1 MEELPL
7 DRVTF
12 YSFLVLCMVLC
23 LPVISHYLRRYPKLL
38 KYINYFL
45 LFVYFFANLYLTLL
59 SRPTNLYHHME
70 LTPFW
75 SYKAALYDLEL
86 REEVLLNILL
96 YIPFGYL
103 IHYAFP
109 KLKWW
114 TIVVSGF
121 LMSGLT
127 ETIQLF
133 FKLGLCEVDDLI
145 SNTLGT
151 VIGVGLYRGYK
162 RIVSKR
168 KGAA

>member
-1 MEELPL
+1 MLSSLIEVLGKRSKKGKIRPYTSACAYARARQSQLL
-7 DRVTF
+7 DEMW
-12 YSFLVLCMVLC
+12 L
-23 LPVISHYLRRYPKLL
+23 
-38 KYINYFL
+38 NG
-45 LFVYFFANLYLTLL
+45 
-59 SRPTNLYHHME
+59 
-70 LTPFW
+70 
-75 SYKAALYDLEL
+75 KAALYDLEL

-96 YIPFGYL
+96 YIPFGSL

-151 VIGVGLYRGYK
+151 IIGVGLYCGYK
-162 RIVSKR
+162 RIVAR
-168 KGAA
+168 K